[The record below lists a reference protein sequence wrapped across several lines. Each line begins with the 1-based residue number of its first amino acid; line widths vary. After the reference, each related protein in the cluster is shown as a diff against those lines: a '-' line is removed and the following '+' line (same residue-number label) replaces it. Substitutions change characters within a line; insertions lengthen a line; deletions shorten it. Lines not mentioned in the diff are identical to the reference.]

1 MTFQNR
7 QNYATNEVY
16 GATSANRDQEN
27 GRVLG
32 SAIWPSIIPAGQP
45 AAEPSRTGTYRVWTS
60 ATHSAGVTTIT
71 DAALPDGNDTFLNI
85 VPDAAAVDTD
95 PQDGLCH
102 VVEVLDDTEN
112 IYARFPVIAVN
123 SASELEVADSFGVL
137 SGQVLKYR
145 ITYNVDR
152 AEHFGHTHDGIDS
165 NAIQFYRRPT
175 YDDSGTLVESDIPV
189 QVFNAVDYTA
199 NFTATGFPSRNVY
212 VKKLVD
218 FGNAVNNAVNVDTV
232 RVKIMALAGADLF
245 ITVSS
250 TGGVTVPPVNESFGY
265 ARPMDSTVTAA
276 SGLGTSGTGE
286 DWHMFRIPPTVTI
299 NNYPT
304 QNNNTY
310 ETRDFILKIQ
320 DGNRLWVDWAEE
332 VANPAIIFI
341 YIVGYSLRGGE
352 V

>member
-145 ITYNVDR
+145 VTYNTDR

-175 YDDSGTLVESDIPV
+175 YDDSGTLVESELPV
-189 QVFNAVDYTA
+189 QVFNAADYSPD
-199 NFTATGFPSRNVY
+199 FGSGFPLNFPKVF

-232 RVKIMALAGADLF
+232 RLKCMIRHSDDFVF
-245 ITVSS
+245 TVSS
-250 TGGVTVPPVNESFGY
+250 TDGSTGQEFGY
-265 ARPMDSTVTAA
+265 NRVMDSTVTAA
-276 SGLGTSGTGE
+276 SGMGTAGTGE
-286 DWHMFRIPPTVTI
+286 DWHMFQIAGGITI
-299 NNYPT
+299 ANYPT
-304 QNNNTY
+304 QGGFTY

-320 DGNRLWVDWAEE
+320 EGNKFWVDWLELSSGLF
-332 VANPAIIFI
+332 FI

-352 V
+352 A